1 MELTKED
8 KPNGSFFL
16 WMFVGAFEMFLKG
29 VCGILSLEN
38 GEIFLIKLL
47 GWFQTDWLP
56 QWNYLQIHPVCSF
69 CLVNYSGKYRHDK
82 EQRQTQLANFI
93 PAGGH
98 AFYTH

>member
-47 GWFQTDWLP
+47 GWFQTD
-56 QWNYLQIHPVCSF
+56 
-69 CLVNYSGKYRHDK
+69 
-82 EQRQTQLANFI
+82 
-93 PAGGH
+93 
-98 AFYTH
+98 